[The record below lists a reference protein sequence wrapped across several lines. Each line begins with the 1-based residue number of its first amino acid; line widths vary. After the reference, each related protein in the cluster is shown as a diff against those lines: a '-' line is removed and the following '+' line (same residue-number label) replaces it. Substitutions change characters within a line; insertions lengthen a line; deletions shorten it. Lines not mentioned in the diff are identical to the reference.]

1 MVRWPTIRR
10 SKIFTS
16 TRSATTSDAIGA
28 GGAPFDRGSQ
38 GNHNEHRYDI
48 EGCRG
53 CPENNEVVG
62 VVDRSELESRVS
74 CAAANAGL

>member
-16 TRSATTSDAIGA
+16 TRSATTSDPIGA
-28 GGAPFDRGSQ
+28 GGAPFDRGTR
-38 GNHNEHRYDI
+38 GDHNERRYDV
-48 EGCRG
+48 EGCGGR
-53 CPENNEVVG
+53 PENDEVVG
-62 VVDRSELESRVS
+62 VVDRSELESRAS